1 MKKFQLPGL
10 STLRRWT
17 RGFRTSPRILDIV
30 LQIMR
35 SSADTITSHER
46 LLVMSLDEI
55 TIDPRVAYDSTDDAV
70 YGPNDKMQVVMVRSL
85 CSRWKQPV
93 FLDYNKGLLH
103 RIIAGSRRRRTTRL

>member
-1 MKKFQLPGL
+1 M
-10 STLRRWT
+10 
-17 RGFRTSPRILDIV
+17 RGC
-30 LQIMR
+30 
-35 SSADTITSHER
+35 SSNPF
-46 LLVMSLDEI
+46 DEI

-93 FLDYNKGLLH
+93 FLDCKGLLH